1 MLSLESLIN
10 CIEPNQ
16 ESIYTPKKKKVT
28 NLKLPNI
35 FEDYFDGCLEDFY
48 LFKNKGVSKSDFYNF
63 IDSILSCIDKTYPI
77 LERDVKMSKIKLFLK
92 SLIVHFDEKNLYYKF
107 GYNKNKK
114 IKKQSIQEYLYKVFR
129 GGKMFDSIADNYI
142 DQFIVDYFGINLLIL
157 DMVNGNITSSDLI
170 NSNRYDGKFNKFL
183 PLLVIV
189 KDGKMYHSVLNN
201 NNSVMIRYSQN
212 KGLVNSLYIKL
223 KVNIN
228 RKEHEKMT
236 ISNLRELCSEKGVI
250 TTKTSEQTGKIIN
263 KKKYELINDL
273 GRLDFIN

>member
-16 ESIYTPKKKKVT
+16 ESIYAQKKKAT
-28 NLKLPNI
+28 NLKLSNI

-77 LERDVKMSKIKLFLK
+77 LERDVKMSKIKLILK

-129 GGKMFDSIADNYI
+129 GGKIFESLAENYI
-142 DQFIVDYFGINLLIL
+142 DQFIVDYFGINLLVL
-157 DMVNGNITSSDLI
+157 NMNNGEISNGQLL
-170 NSNRYDGKFNKFL
+170 NSNRYEGKFNKFL

-189 KDGKMYHSVLNN
+189 KDGKMYHSIMSND
-201 NNSVMIRYSQN
+201 NSSMIRYSQN
-212 KGLVNSLYIKL
+212 KKLMNSMYIKL
-223 KVNIN
+223 RVNIN
-228 RKEHEKMT
+228 RKEQEKMT
-236 ISNLRELCSEKGVI
+236 ISNLRELCSKKGVI

-263 KKKYELINDL
+263 KKKHELIDDL
-273 GRLDFIN
+273 GRLDFVN

>member
-16 ESIYTPKKKKVT
+16 ESIYAQKKVI

-35 FEDYFDGCLEDFY
+35 FEDYFDGYLENFY
-48 LFKNKGVSKSDFYNF
+48 LFKNKGVSKSEFYNF

-77 LERDVKMSKIKLFLK
+77 LGRDVKMSKIKLLLK

-129 GGKMFDSIADNYI
+129 GGKVFESIEDNYI
-142 DQFIVDYFGINLLIL
+142 DQFIVDYFGINLLVL
-157 DMVNGNITSSDLI
+157 DMVNGDITGGHLI
-170 NSNRYDGKFNKFL
+170 NSNRYDCKFNKFL
-183 PLLVIV
+183 PLLVVV
-189 KDGKMYHSVLNN
+189 KDGKMYHSVLRNDD
-201 NNSVMIRYSQN
+201 SVMIRYSQN
-212 KGLVNSLYIKL
+212 KKLVNSIYIKL

-228 RKEHEKMT
+228 RKEQEKMT
-236 ISNLRELCSEKGVI
+236 ISNLRELCSKKGVI

-263 KKKYELINDL
+263 KKKHELIDDL
-273 GRLDFIN
+273 GRLDFVN